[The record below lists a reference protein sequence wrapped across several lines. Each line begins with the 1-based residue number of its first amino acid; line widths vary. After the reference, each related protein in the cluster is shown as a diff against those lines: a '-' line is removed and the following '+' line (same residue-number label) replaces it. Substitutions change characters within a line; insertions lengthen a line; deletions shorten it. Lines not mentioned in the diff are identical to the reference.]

1 MLTVV
6 TLSAVYRSCGP
17 DEFRCADGRCLLS
30 TQWECDGYPDC
41 PDHSDELPLN
51 LKCLAAG
58 NGPTELCL
66 KYVWLMD
73 VGLTEHLREYKWPRN
88 IMDKS
93 RGLKWITLTC
103 GDGMFSAERTKH
115 LKRKKGLA
123 LTGSCRKL
131 EISFGFCW
139 IATLMPSSFAEL
151 KPSNHSC
158 FFQKHFYIF
167 SLVFNTTSL
176 YCLYCF
182 VLFP

>member
-1 MLTVV
+1 
-6 TLSAVYRSCGP
+6 
-17 DEFRCADGRCLLS
+17 
-30 TQWECDGYPDC
+30 
-41 PDHSDELPLN
+41 
-51 LKCLAAG
+51 
-58 NGPTELCL
+58 
-66 KYVWLMD
+66 MD

-103 GDGMFSAERTKH
+103 GDGMISAERTKH

-151 KPSNHSC
+151 KPSIHSC

-167 SLVFNTTSL
+167 SLVFNTSL
-176 YCLYCF
+176 YSLYYF
-182 VLFP
+182 FLNLFPLFLLSSFISRELMQQFLFHVLKWPLYIREEFM